1 MNREIGIDMYEYKW
15 ICGYEDILVLVYRQ
29 KGIDI
34 GMMEKEGNDKDISIE
49 DRKGWKRGRGNGC
62 GEKVWG
68 CFDYKRER
76 SV

>member
-1 MNREIGIDMYEYKW
+1 
-15 ICGYEDILVLVYRQ
+15 
-29 KGIDI
+29 
-34 GMMEKEGNDKDISIE
+34 MMEKEGNDKDISIE